1 MTAFFTDDVFDKD
14 GLVYSSRIAVSD
26 GRFYCGN
33 EEVFIAPECRG
44 VTEYLLAYGHLWE
57 AARVRLNR
65 VDIRQ
70 KRAPIIGVSFS
81 EALKKALSNQG
92 PRQKSMFQL
101 PDWTR
106 YKGKAVVATL
116 VAHTSEGSSSLEFQA
131 WQFLDVSDETFYIHA
146 MVDKGLSF
154 VSHIDAAT
162 LSLTQSERDEIAVH
176 GNKIKGQLYTKH
188 FRLDGRISI
197 AAAENLMNLY
207 FPVQPLT
214 REFLKAT
221 DMA

>member
-1 MTAFFTDDVFDKD
+1 MTAFSTDDVFDKD
-14 GLVYSSRIAVSD
+14 GLVYSGRIAVTD
-26 GRFYCGN
+26 GRFYCRN
-33 EEVFIAPECRG
+33 EEVFVAPECRG
-44 VTEYLLAYGHLWE
+44 VTEYLLADGHLWE
-57 AARVRLNR
+57 IARVRLNR
-65 VDIRQ
+65 ADIRQ

-81 EALKKALSNQG
+81 EALKKALSCHG
-92 PRQKSMFQL
+92 ALQKSMFQL
-101 PDWTR
+101 PDWTT

-116 VAHTSEGSSSLEFQA
+116 VAHTSEALSSLEFQA

-146 MVDKGLSF
+146 MIDKGRSF

-162 LSLTQSERDEIAVH
+162 MNLTQSERDEIAMH
-176 GNKIKGQLYTKH
+176 GNKIKGLQYTKH

-214 REFLKAT
+214 REFLKAI